1 VIVRDLSD
9 IGYWTLKVWRDQ
21 TEEDMHRQTWWGTP
35 DYERGWFAEL
45 NAEIA
50 RRCEQMHG
58 QSPPDGFDIHYSPM
72 WLDGC
77 NNHCL
82 YHARRHPWVET
93 AYEKASREGFE
104 RWDRREIERT
114 RRRVA

>member
-1 VIVRDLSD
+1 MTCSDLSD
-9 IGYWTLKVWRDQ
+9 VGYWTLKVWRDIA
-21 TEEDMHRQTWWGTP
+21 EEDMAQDTYWARQRFT
-35 DYERGWFAEL
+35 EL

-77 NNHCL
+77 NNHCI

-104 RWDRREIERT
+104 RWDRREVERT